1 MKISTIQN
9 TYKPISFKNDSTS
22 TPTIEPVPTVPA
34 GTVALPTPIASD
46 MPQFSK
52 SSTKLKEPSFIAKFF
67 TKLINSLKD
76 FAKKPG
82 LTPLEYRPG
91 MTTEALAEQSIAKY

>member
-1 MKISTIQN
+1 MKISTISN
-9 TYKPISFKNDSTS
+9 TYKPISFKYDSTS

-34 GTVALPTPIASD
+34 GTVTLPTPIASD

-52 SSTKLKEPSFIAKFF
+52 SAAKLEEPSFFAKIIKF
-67 TKLINSLKD
+67 LKD

-82 LTPLEYRPG
+82 RTPLEYKPG
-91 MTTEALAEQSIAKY
+91 MTTEELAELSAYKY